1 MPLSILRS
9 SLINDLEQTLRRAG
23 ADIHREGGSTHPLVT
38 QQEAPGSSI
47 ETEIRFQE
55 IDSAIF
61 NRVLDFFRDAKKTVD
76 HSKDYISVDGTRR
89 TAKTI
94 ADPQDPQIGHQVLQ
108 TIKKQLLWSD
118 NLALSEW
125 GLKVAVN
132 RETPIQILQTH
143 GPVSPGRD
151 KLVRSKHR
159 VSVDLY
165 KETIRV
171 DLTRVGETH
180 NDGRYFEKFEIEVEL
195 IDSMKLDSQ
204 IWINLDRVLVLLL
217 RLVQNTVVVYTRS
230 VRDLL
235 IREINQI
242 LNPDSNSQTSRDKVL
257 NHTSLVQARNLK
269 VRDLVWGGLMGGEIK
284 YTCTPKAEGLR
295 KMFVIHST
303 GIWLIFPP
311 REYCQL
317 TGPLSELTGLEGT
330 ILDGEDLLQK
340 HRKSDST
347 IKELHYYLPFDTI
360 ASRRSILIQKK
371 DHLERLKICDEIR
384 NFFQRQPSKP
394 QSFAFGNKDFYLLGE
409 TISDFY
415 DTISRMDAKISM
427 LPYHTDGYMFTP
439 NNAPYNPHSDRY
451 RLNKRILTSYP
462 DICKWKEPSKLTIDL
477 RLNWRAVT
485 DATSDG
491 GGWLLANDNG
501 APKVFRGSSMNPFDP
516 ATQMNWDHHLL
527 KGLTTGSVVEL
538 APDFSTQPVQLF
550 PLRIREEKP
559 QPNRLEIAEDVWND
573 INNPLDHQTL
583 VGESFALVRA
593 YHNRVKRQLLQEI
606 PAGSYLVDLG
616 SGRGGDVRKWY
627 HLERVLAVEPNL
639 EHAKELRRRLESA
652 VIRDGTLV
660 STMDQKVKIEICGG
674 EDTTRIVEAA
684 KLAFGLMSAPTH
696 SRTDLPPMYI
706 SMMLSLSFFWK
717 SISFLNQLA
726 TTIRALIKM
735 YVEAGGRHPV
745 EFKFLTIEGAAVRH
759 LFQSYPNPVVLG
771 PAQIALHD
779 NVVKIHIVDTIVEDQ
794 TEYLVDLSQLW
805 VLAGLQP
812 KQIAP
817 ATDELF
823 LSPTE
828 TVYTRLYLYGSCVQ
842 TVETPELEQHR
853 QRLLLGAQK
862 GYSSEYVV
870 QPNPLKPNTLRP
882 PQIRRGP
889 SPPQIH
895 LIDRK
900 TPPSV
905 AHPVYGESIPNRDT
919 HSRGLD
925 RLRVE
930 IPNNQSSES
939 VGVPIAPSYS
949 LEIASVQARGDDRI
963 EKWQFEASDWDT
975 ASTPLG
981 GIEGLSF
988 QVSGSNGSNPSG
1000 FNPSLQRGP
1009 PPRTES
1015 TGLQSLEMYRIATLR
1030 ECGSFFHALL
1040 KNLHS
1045 DYRSRGSWY
1054 YRAELVTRLRR
1065 DLSIKLT
1072 SRNVG
1077 IESSSNVVSGVYN
1090 GVDPRNSAL
1099 DDSTRGLDLGS
1110 YYYTANMG
1118 WFHNRFHSVIKAQE
1132 WLLSGGEVTLGDGL
1146 WIPEMLQI
1154 NLIILGVGGT
1164 KRILRSPVSSLQP
1177 NGGSCWTLIHMCR
1190 DGTFESLASTAA
1202 RSRNLQTI
1210 FSSEDE
1216 IIRVLVSSP

>member
-9 SLINDLEQTLRRAG
+9 SLINDVEQTLLRAG
-23 ADIHREGGSTHPLVT
+23 ADIQREDGSIHRLVS
-38 QQEAPGSSI
+38 QQKTSGSSI

-61 NRVLDFFRDAKKTVD
+61 NRVLDFFKDAKKTID

-89 TAKTI
+89 TAKTV
-94 ADPQDPQIGHQVLQ
+94 ADPQDPQIGHQVLH

-180 NDGRYFEKFEIEVEL
+180 NDGRHFEKFEIEVEL
-195 IDSMKLDSQ
+195 IDSIKLDSQ
-204 IWINLDRVLVLLL
+204 IWTNLDRVLVLLL

-269 VRDLVWGGLMGGEIK
+269 VRDLVWGGLMGGEVK

-317 TGPLSELTGLEGT
+317 TGPLSELKGLEGT

-340 HRKSDST
+340 HRKSNST

-384 NFFQRQPSKP
+384 NFFERQPSKP
-394 QSFAFGNKDFYLLGE
+394 QSFAFGKKDFYLLGE
-409 TISDFY
+409 TMFDFY
-415 DTISRMDAKISM
+415 ETISRMDANMSI

-485 DATSDG
+485 DATSEG
-491 GGWLLANDNG
+491 RGWLLANDNG
-501 APKVFRGSSMNPFDP
+501 VPKVFRGSSMNPFDP
-516 ATQMNWDHHLL
+516 ATQMKWDHPILN
-527 KGLTTGSVVEL
+527 GLTTGSVVEL
-538 APDFSTQPVQLF
+538 APDFSTQPVILF

-559 QPNRLEIAEDVWND
+559 QPNRVEIAEDVWND

-606 PAGSYLVDLG
+606 PAESYLVDLG

-627 HLERVLAVEPNL
+627 HLARVLAVEPNL

-652 VIRDGTLV
+652 VIRNGTSI

-684 KLAFGLMSAPTH
+684 KLAFGLTEANNTN
-696 SRTDLPPMYI
+696 LPPMYI

-745 EFKFLTIEGAAVRH
+745 EFKFLTIEGAAVRN

-771 PAQIALHD
+771 PAKIALHD

-828 TVYTRLYLYGSCVQ
+828 SVYTRLYLYGSCVQ
-842 TVETPELEQHR
+842 TVETPELEHHR
-853 QRLLLGAQK
+853 QRLLLESRGLRAGSGSPLESQT

-870 QPNPLKPNTLRP
+870 QPNPLKPNTLQP

-900 TPPSV
+900 TPPST
-905 AHPVYGESIPNRDT
+905 AHPVYGGSLSQRDT

-949 LEIASVQARGDDRI
+949 LEIASVQARGDDQI
-963 EKWQFEASDWDT
+963 QKWQS
-975 ASTPLG
+975 
-981 GIEGLSF
+981 
-988 QVSGSNGSNPSG
+988 
-1000 FNPSLQRGP
+1000 
-1009 PPRTES
+1009 ES
-1015 TGLQSLEMYRIATLR
+1015 MGLQSVELYRIATLR
-1030 ECGSFFHALL
+1030 ECGSLFHTLL

-1072 SRNVG
+1072 SPNVG
-1077 IESSSNVVSGVYN
+1077 IESSSSIVSVVYN

-1099 DDSTRGLDLGS
+1099 DDSTRGLDLDS

-1118 WFHNRFHSVIKAQE
+1118 WFHNRFHSVIKARD
-1132 WLLSGGEVTLGDGL
+1132 WLVSGEEVTLDDGL

-1154 NLIILGVGGT
+1154 NLIILGVDGT

-1177 NGGSCWTLIHMCR
+1177 SGGHCWTLIHMCR
-1190 DGTFESLASTAA
+1190 DGTFEPLASTAA

-1216 IIRVLVSSP
+1216 IIRALVSSP